1 MMYLTEFGLSEEDIK
16 DIYDSIDDEDRFILM
31 ASISD
36 VEEILEYFKSLG
48 FNNLK
53 ELLIEKTLLF
63 YRKPYAIK
71 ELIEESDVPDLVNK
85 LKEDINNFELIGY

>member
-1 MMYLTEFGLSEEDIK
+1 MMYLTEFGLSKEDIK
-16 DIYDSIDDEDRFILM
+16 DIYDSIDDEDRFMLM
-31 ASISD
+31 GSISD

-63 YRKPYAIK
+63 YRKPYTIK